1 MEKLTILLAKHKK
14 KKPDF
19 NSEPKDSINNETPEV
34 SSDSGIP
41 ETESKVVDSSD
52 KEDKLNKLFW
62 IRVGLGVLGG
72 IAATF
77 LFESI
82 TGEERR
88 WASIGFLIILFIVT
102 IIIGKGMKIP
112 LPSSDRKKLFTQGIG
127 SFIFIYLFMWI
138 LTYTLTH
145 ITSATQIPSPIP

>member
-1 MEKLTILLAKHKK
+1 LAKHKK
-14 KKPDF
+14 KSQD
-19 NSEPKDSINNETPEV
+19 PKDNKDNDTPEIA
-34 SSDSGIP
+34 SDSGIP
-41 ETESKVVDSSD
+41 ETESKVIDTND
-52 KEDKLNKLFW
+52 KDKKLNKLFW

-77 LFESI
+77 LFDSI
-82 TGEERR
+82 TGEDRR
-88 WASIGFLIILFIVT
+88 WASIGFLIVLFIVT

-112 LPSSDRKKLFTQGIG
+112 LASSDKKKLFTQGIG

-145 ITSATQIPSPIP
+145 VSTLSQIPSPIP

>member
-1 MEKLTILLAKHKK
+1 MAKHKK
-14 KKPDF
+14 KKSDSPP
-19 NSEPKDSINNETPEV
+19 EPNDPKNNEI

-41 ETESKVVDSSD
+41 ETESKVIDTSD
-52 KEDKLNKLFW
+52 KDSKLNKLFW

-72 IAATF
+72 IAAAF

-88 WASIGFLIILFIVT
+88 WASIGLLIVIFIATV
-102 IIIGKGMKIP
+102 IIAKGMRIP
-112 LPSSDRKKLFTQGIG
+112 LPSSDKKKIFTQGIG
-127 SFIFIYLFMWI
+127 SYIFIYLFMWI

-145 ITSATQIPSPIP
+145 VNTASQIPSPLP

>member
-1 MEKLTILLAKHKK
+1 MAKHKK
-14 KKPDF
+14 KSPDP
-19 NSEPKDSINNETPEV
+19 SPKDSNSNDTPEI
-34 SSDSGIP
+34 SSDAGIP
-41 ETESKVVDSSD
+41 ETESKVIDTSD
-52 KEDKLNKLFW
+52 KDSKLNKLFW

-88 WASIGFLIILFIVT
+88 WASIGLLIVIFIATV
-102 IIIGKGMKIP
+102 IIAKGMKIP
-112 LPSSDRKKLFTQGIG
+112 LPSSDKKKIFTQGIG

-138 LTYTLTH
+138 LTFTLTH
-145 ITSATQIPSPIP
+145 INTASQIPSPLP

>member
-1 MEKLTILLAKHKK
+1 MAKHKK
-14 KKPDF
+14 KSQD
-19 NSEPKDSINNETPEV
+19 PKDNKDNDTPEIA
-34 SSDSGIP
+34 SDSGIP
-41 ETESKVVDSSD
+41 ETESKVIDTND
-52 KEDKLNKLFW
+52 KDKKLNKLFW

-82 TGEERR
+82 TGEDRR
-88 WASIGFLIILFIVT
+88 WASIGFLIALFIVT

-112 LPSSDRKKLFTQGIG
+112 LASSDKKKLFTQGIG

-145 ITSATQIPSPIP
+145 VSTLSQIPSPIP